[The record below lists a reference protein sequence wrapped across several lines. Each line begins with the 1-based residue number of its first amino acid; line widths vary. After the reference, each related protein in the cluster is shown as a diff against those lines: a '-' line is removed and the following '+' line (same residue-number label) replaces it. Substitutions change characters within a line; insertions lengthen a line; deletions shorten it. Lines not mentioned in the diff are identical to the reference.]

1 MIPSPGCP
9 PAQALPGAVPAAC
22 GGEGGRFARWSG
34 VLASLALVG
43 LLLLLARLGFR
54 VQNPNLLFAL
64 ALVLA
69 AYLGGL
75 PAGLS
80 SAAIA
85 IAYTLVDWSTPGHLF
100 TYAPATLQKLGVVVF
115 CMPAMALLVGALQ
128 ARAERRR
135 RTIAHYLALESARSA
150 ELAEALKRRGLA
162 EGSLPLC
169 AWCHHVREEDGRW
182 VSLEEHL
189 RERHGLTVTHGICPT
204 CSPAFFSDAA
214 EPRREG

>member
-9 PAQALPGAVPAAC
+9 PAQALPGAAPAAC

-100 TYAPATLQKLGVVVF
+100 TYALGRQPEVDDEAVLQQLTQSFGDQGYRMKE
-115 CMPAMALLVGALQ
+115 LLVQLTLSPTF
-128 ARAERRR
+128 RM
-135 RTIAHYLALESARSA
+135 RTTQQEAHQ
-150 ELAEALKRRGLA
+150 
-162 EGSLPLC
+162 
-169 AWCHHVREEDGRW
+169 
-182 VSLEEHL
+182 
-189 RERHGLTVTHGICPT
+189 
-204 CSPAFFSDAA
+204 
-214 EPRREG
+214 